1 MPTTLLADLTPLR
14 ESPDYRRLWTGL
26 ALGNL
31 GQHLAVVAIGL
42 QVYDITRSSSAV
54 GLLGLAG
61 LVPLVVLGL
70 YGGSLVDAHDRR
82 TVALW
87 SSACIWLV
95 AVATAA
101 QAWLGVRSAPLLYLL
116 VALQSAAFAVGT
128 PARAAILPRL
138 VRRELL
144 PAANALQTLS
154 WTAGMAVGPLL
165 GGLLVAGHGYAWAYT
180 VDALTF
186 VPALWAVWRLPAMP
200 PEGEVR
206 RAGLASVL
214 EGLRFLGTRPNLRMT
229 FLVDLAA
236 MVFAMPRALFPAIGT
251 VVIGGGATT
260 AGILLSSVAAGSM
273 LAGVLSGR
281 LGRVRRQGLAVLVC
295 VVAWGAAIVGFGLVV
310 VAAGRAP
317 ADGGPSVWLWPAAAL
332 LVLSGAA
339 DAVSAVFRMTILQ
352 AATPDALR
360 GRLQGVFIVVV
371 AGGPRLGDVV
381 LGSGGDLL
389 GEGRAA
395 VFGGLACV
403 LAVLVLAR
411 VQPRFRHYDADDP
424 RP

>member
-31 GQHLAVVAIGL
+31 GQQLAVVAIGL

-54 GLLGLAG
+54 GLVGLAG

-165 GGLLVAGHGYAWAYT
+165 GGLLVAGHGYAWTYT
-180 VDALTF
+180 VDVLTF
-186 VPALWAVWRLPAMP
+186 VPALWAVWRLPPMP

-260 AGILLSSVAAGSM
+260 AGILLSSVAVGSM
-273 LAGVLSGR
+273 LAGLLSGR
-281 LGRVRRQGLAVLVC
+281 LGAVRRQGLAVLVC
-295 VVAWGAAIVGFGLVV
+295 VVAWGCSIAGFGVVV

-317 ADGGPSVWLWPAAAL
+317 ADGGASAWLWPAAAL

-339 DAVSAVFRMTILQ
+339 DAVSAVYRTTILQ

-381 LGSGGDLL
+381 LGSGGDVL

-395 VFGGLACV
+395 VLGGLACV
-403 LAVLVLAR
+403 LTVVVLAR
-411 VQPRFRHYDADDP
+411 LQPRFRHYDADDP

>member
-1 MPTTLLADLTPLR
+1 M
-14 ESPDYRRLWTGL
+14 
-26 ALGNL
+26 
-31 GQHLAVVAIGL
+31 
-42 QVYDITRSSSAV
+42 
-54 GLLGLAG
+54 
-61 LVPLVVLGL
+61 PLVVLGL

-180 VDALTF
+180 VDVLTF

-260 AGILLSSVAAGSM
+260 AGILLSSVAAGSL
-273 LAGVLSGR
+273 LAGLLSGR
-281 LGRVRRQGLAVLVC
+281 LGGVRRQGLAVLVC
-295 VVAWGAAIVGFGLVV
+295 VVAWGGAIAGFGLVV

-317 ADGGPSVWLWPAAAL
+317 ADGGPSAWLWPAAAL

-395 VFGGLACV
+395 VLGGLACV
-403 LAVLVLAR
+403 LTVFVLAR
-411 VQPRFRHYDADDP
+411 LQPRFRRYDAEDP